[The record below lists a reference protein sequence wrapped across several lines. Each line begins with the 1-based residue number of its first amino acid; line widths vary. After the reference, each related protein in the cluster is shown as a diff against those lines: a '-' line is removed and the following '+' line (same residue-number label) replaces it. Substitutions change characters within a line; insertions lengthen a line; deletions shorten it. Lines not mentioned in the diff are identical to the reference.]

1 MNKQQKE
8 YLLAKARDLVRKKKR
23 EFEKDKPTEH
33 STADKIAKLKKAGF
47 VENDNLEYY
56 AARLKLP
63 LTAEHKKN
71 AAAIAAFNAKLDA
84 AISALEDEVNLGDSK
99 DALSILEKFTASLEG
114 IK

>member
-8 YLLAKARDLVRKKKR
+8 YLLSKARDLALKKKR
-23 EFEKDKPTEH
+23 EFAKDKPTAP
-33 STADKIAKLKKAGF
+33 STADKISKLKKAGF
-47 VENDNLEYY
+47 VEDNNLEYY

-63 LTAEHKKN
+63 LTAAHKKN
-71 AAAIAAFNAKLDA
+71 AAAIESFNAKLDA
-84 AISALEDEVNLGDSK
+84 ALSSLEDEVNLGDSK